1 MSKIT
6 MAYNRLRQ
14 IIESGRIPERGRLPP
29 ERNLTAEIGVGRSTL
44 RKALDRLEAEGLVW
58 RHVGKGTFAGGPP
71 QNATTGLLQPPPGIS
86 PAEVMEARL
95 ALEPVIASTAAL
107 HATDEDIA
115 HLRQCVEK
123 SENARTWETYELWD
137 ATLHR
142 TVAQATHNGLLLCL
156 LETVNSIRQR
166 QEWGQLRRHALN
178 AERHRLY
185 CGQHRAFVDA
195 IARRDAP
202 LAAQLMQRHIAAV
215 MQNMMTVPTGNAVD
229 DSGDDGDDTL
239 LTGT

>member
-6 MAYNRLRQ
+6 KAYERLRD
-14 IIESGRIPERGRLPP
+14 IIESGRFPDRGRLPP
-29 ERNLTAEIGVGRSTL
+29 ERVLTAEIAVGRSTL
-44 RKALDRLEAEGLVW
+44 RKALALLEAEGLVW
-58 RHVGKGTFAGGPP
+58 RHVGKGTFVGGPP
-71 QNATTGLLQPPPGIS
+71 QNAANALLQPPPGIS

-107 HATDEDIA
+107 HATDEEIE

-123 SENARTWETYELWD
+123 SESAKTWETYELWD

-142 TVAQATHNGLLLCL
+142 TVAQATHNRLLLCL

-166 QEWGQLRRHALN
+166 QEWGQLRRHTLN

-185 CGQHRAFVDA
+185 CSQHRAVVDA
-195 IARRDAP
+195 IAERDAP

-215 MQNMMTVPTGNAVD
+215 MQNMMTVPTEGTLASN
-229 DSGDDGDDTL
+229 DDTC